1 MENIEKMIA
10 EAKAEEEV
18 AERQKK
24 EQFKEDLRKGLQEAL
39 TKKEEEQS
47 VKIPVSEYLILKMKE
62 RDLDIL
68 TGAIMDS
75 LTLDYD
81 KKNLKVYD
89 GSKGLIISAFRTL
102 FNFAYESILQDLQ
115 QEEGDE

>member
-24 EQFKEDLRKGLQEAL
+24 EQFKEALRKGLQEAL

-47 VKIPVSEYLILKMKE
+47 VKIPLSEYLMLKMKE
-62 RDLDIL
+62 RDVDIL

-75 LTLDYD
+75 LTLSYD
-81 KKNLKVYD
+81 KESLKIYD
-89 GSKGLIISAFRTL
+89 NKERIINAFRTL
-102 FNFAYESILQDLQ
+102 FNFVYDSILQDLQ